1 MMMRNILLATMI
13 TLLSGCGWQLRDA
26 QVVPQSIGILHIA
39 TQLADRDFVS
49 ELTRALDV
57 YGVEV
62 VTSAAAADYSVVIVD
77 FRQNRF
83 VGTLNA
89 SGRVAEYQLNEDV
102 DFLIANATGTPLT
115 NLFTASVERHYEI
128 EERDLLSSENE
139 ERLVKQEMRQEIV
152 RQILNRL
159 KVLPSQSGTAEGSEA
174 TQLEVAEAIQ
184 LEAAEALEPI
194 EN

>member
-1 MMMRNILLATMI
+1 MRNILLATMI

-139 ERLVKQEMRQEIV
+139 ERLIKQEMRQEIV

-174 TQLEVAEAIQ
+174 SQQETAEAIQ

>member
-1 MMMRNILLATMI
+1 MRNILLATMI

-139 ERLVKQEMRQEIV
+139 ERLIKQEMRQEIV

-174 TQLEVAEAIQ
+174 TQQETAEAIQ